1 MGLYEYNC
9 LECGKSCTSE
19 GAQRRGDVCFKC
31 HVRGIN
37 LGFTYGKENFH
48 GDTVRQKQ
56 DKMFADAKANGMT
69 IAPAKDYGF

>member
-9 LECGKSCTSE
+9 LECGKSCTAE
-19 GAQRRGDVCFKC
+19 GAQRRGHICFKC
-31 HVRGIN
+31 HVRSIN

-48 GDTVRQKQ
+48 GDTVREKQ
-56 DKMFADAKANGMT
+56 DKMFADAKAKGMK